1 MCDTEWQYQSHFM
14 NGVLCQANEG
24 GMSPSDAV
32 DSVFTA
38 RSTKIGVQAQEF
50 TIVNDSAHDYAAWD
64 MIGGWNSNL
73 NADIAIHQGSTTG
86 QQHGDNVLTCSPI
99 FGPVSPLPPR
109 RMSGNDWSEEV
120 GQVSFV
126 CEEHV
131 GSCP

>member
-1 MCDTEWQYQSHFM
+1 
-14 NGVLCQANEG
+14 
-24 GMSPSDAV
+24 
-32 DSVFTA
+32 
-38 RSTKIGVQAQEF
+38 
-50 TIVNDSAHDYAAWD
+50 WD